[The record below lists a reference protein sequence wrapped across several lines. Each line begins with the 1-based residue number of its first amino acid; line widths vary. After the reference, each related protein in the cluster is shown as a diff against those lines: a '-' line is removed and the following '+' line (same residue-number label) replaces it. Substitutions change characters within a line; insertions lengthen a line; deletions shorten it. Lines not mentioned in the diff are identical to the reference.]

1 MAGKIFLASKRKKN
15 FIDNLSPY
23 IPRSRGVSDGRKNFF
38 SVET

>member
-23 IPRSRGVSDGRKNFF
+23 RGVSDGRKNFF